1 MLGLLRLISFLGS
14 LLELFPLGRPVC
26 TRDPDFCVLLWLKQ
40 LLFAWQTRRVD
51 SRTERCGAAFRLLS
65 ALQWMQ
71 LFSTEAITYRLAL
84 LRLTS
89 NVIEANSFFSLLK
102 IFLFLM
108 EIKIEGKNI
117 MQTSLCR
124 LRSSDV
130 EYFFILYVLT
140 VTLRQ
145 HTCLLL
151 TGLNIILEFV
161 AVLTSSY
168 KPLSSVR
175 NDCAYYFY
183 GHS

>member
-1 MLGLLRLISFLGS
+1 MHTRSRLLCTFVTEAASVCMADEKSGLQNR
-14 LLELFPLGRPVC
+14 
-26 TRDPDFCVLLWLKQ
+26 
-40 LLFAWQTRRVD
+40 AM
-51 SRTERCGAAFRLLS
+51 RLLS

-108 EIKIEGKNI
+108 EIKIEGK

-130 EYFFILYVLT
+130 EYFLFSM
-140 VTLRQ
+140 
-145 HTCLLL
+145 CLL
-151 TGLNIILEFV
+151 
-161 AVLTSSY
+161 
-168 KPLSSVR
+168 
-175 NDCAYYFY
+175 
-183 GHS
+183 